1 MIFKSSED
9 VHQEKHIENATDQED
24 DRADYVD
31 LRTTFLDVVL
41 GSSEF
46 CLLTRLANIIV
57 SHLDVPPPCRLYAYY
72 RRLAGLYVFQV
83 CDISLQ
89 ENERRE

>member
-1 MIFKSSED
+1 MFFKSSDD
-9 VHQEKHIENATDQED
+9 VHQEKYIENATDQEN
-24 DRADYVD
+24 DRAYYIN
-31 LRTTFLDVVL
+31 LRTTLLNIVL

-57 SHLDVPPPCRLYAYY
+57 SHLDVPPPCRFYAYY
-72 RRLAGLYVFQV
+72 RRLAGLYVFKI

-89 ENERRE
+89 

>member
-1 MIFKSSED
+1 MFFKSSDD
-9 VHQEKHIENATDQED
+9 VHQEKYIENATDQEN
-24 DRADYVD
+24 DRADYIN
-31 LRTTFLDVVL
+31 LRTTLLNIVL

-72 RRLAGLYVFQV
+72 RRLAVLYVFQI

-89 ENERRE
+89 